1 MKGELKMTTE
11 ELLMEVV
18 RMLRER
24 EDYFEKE
31 WLKAGAAGLNPSAA
45 LALGKSGA
53 YNSAR
58 QMLMA
63 ALTDN
68 KEILREY
75 DYFGQDS

>member
-1 MKGELKMTTE
+1 MTTE

-24 EDYFEKE
+24 ETYYDTEHLRAVGGGK
-31 WLKAGAAGLNPSAA
+31 GRAASMM
-45 LALGKSGA
+45 LGKSLA

-63 ALTDN
+63 ALTGN
-68 KEILREY
+68 AEILRQY
-75 DYFGQDS
+75 DYFGKEED

>member
-1 MKGELKMTTE
+1 MVEN
-11 ELLMEVV
+11 LLMDVV

-31 WLKAGAAGLNPSAA
+31 WAKAENVGQATSAA
-45 LALGKSGA
+45 MMLGKSSA

-63 ALTDN
+63 ALTEN
-68 KEILREY
+68 TEILKEY
-75 DYFGQDS
+75 DQYHEER

>member
-1 MKGELKMTTE
+1 MNEN
-11 ELLMEVV
+11 LLMEVV

-31 WLKAGAAGLNPSAA
+31 WQSSAKKGLENSAA
-45 LALGKSGA
+45 MMLGKSSA

-63 ALTDN
+63 ALTEN
-68 KEILREY
+68 VEILKEY
-75 DYFGQDS
+75 DVYNEEA

>member
-1 MKGELKMTTE
+1 MTTE

-24 EDYFEKE
+24 EVYFDVEHQRAVE
-31 WLKAGAAGLNPSAA
+31 RGDRYAAPMM
-45 LALGKSGA
+45 LGKSSA

-68 KEILREY
+68 VEILREY
-75 DYFGQDS
+75 DYFGKEENPTE

>member
-1 MKGELKMTTE
+1 MTTE

-24 EDYFEKE
+24 ETYYDAEHQRAVESGKGRI
-31 WLKAGAAGLNPSAA
+31 ASMT
-45 LALGKSGA
+45 LGKSLA

-63 ALTDN
+63 ALTN
-68 KEILREY
+68 NVEILRQY
-75 DYFGQDS
+75 DYYHEED

>member
-1 MKGELKMTTE
+1 MNE

-24 EDYFEKE
+24 EDYFDKE
-31 WLKAGAAGLNPSAA
+31 WIKANDAGQYSSASMM
-45 LALGKSGA
+45 LGKSSA

-68 KEILREY
+68 VEILREY
-75 DYFGQDS
+75 DQYREEKEEN

>member
-1 MKGELKMTTE
+1 MTTE
-11 ELLMEVV
+11 NLLMEVV

-31 WLKAGAAGLNPSAA
+31 WLKAGAAGLNSTAA

-68 KEILREY
+68 KEILRQY
-75 DYFGQDS
+75 DYFGQDPLDNE

>member
-1 MKGELKMTTE
+1 MTKE

-24 EDYFEKE
+24 EVYFDKE
-31 WLKAGAAGLNPSAA
+31 WIKAEDAGQKTSAA
-45 LALGKSGA
+45 MMLGKSSA

-68 KEILREY
+68 VEILREY
-75 DYFGQDS
+75 DQYHKED

>member
-1 MKGELKMTTE
+1 MNE

-31 WLKAGAAGLNPSAA
+31 WQNSARKGLENSAA
-45 LALGKSGA
+45 LMLGKSSA
-53 YNSAR
+53 YNSTR

-63 ALTDN
+63 ALTEN
-68 KEILREY
+68 VEILKEY
-75 DYFGQDS
+75 DVYHEEA